1 MDLLTQGV
9 LGAVLAQSGSRAQET
24 RLATGVGFAAG
35 MLADAD
41 ILIRSSSDP
50 LLSIE
55 FHRHFTHSI
64 FFIPLGALIATVVL
78 WPFLRNRIAFKRL
91 YIFSLLGYSLS
102 GFIDACT
109 SYGTYLLWPLYDE
122 RIAFHI
128 ISIVD
133 PVFTLALIA
142 AAVLAFKWRDSRA
155 ARTGLMVAG
164 LYLLIGVGQMM
175 RAESVATSLAHS
187 RDHQPNRLVAKPTI
201 GNLILWRSIYEYDGR
216 LYVDAVRVG
225 FSSSSHQGGSVKQ
238 FSAETD
244 LPGLGKHTIL
254 YGDIGRFRRF
264 SDGYIG
270 ISPED
275 PRFLGDMRYALLPNG
290 LEPLWGIEINE
301 QLPDQHAPFSFRRQ
315 FSAEKRQRFW
325 ILLSGQQVAQ

>member
-24 RLATGVGFAAG
+24 RLATGAGFAAG
-35 MLADAD
+35 LLADAD
-41 ILIRSSSDP
+41 VLIRSASDP
-50 LLSIE
+50 LLTIE
-55 FHRHFTHSI
+55 FHRHFTHSV
-64 FFIPLGALIATVVL
+64 FFIPIGALVAAVLL
-78 WPFLRNRIAFKRL
+78 WPFLRKKIVFKRL
-91 YIFSLLGYSLS
+91 YMYSLLGYSLS

-109 SYGTYLLWPLYDE
+109 SYGTYLFWPLYDE

-142 AAVLAFKWRDSRA
+142 AAVLAFRRRNYRVARA
-155 ARTGLMVAG
+155 GLMFAG

-187 RDHQPNRLVAKPTI
+187 RAHQPSRLVAKPTI

-225 FSSSSHQGGSVKQ
+225 LASSSHPGASVKQ
-238 FSAETD
+238 FSVDTD
-244 LPGLGKHTIL
+244 LPGLGKDSIL

-275 PRFLGDMRYALLPNG
+275 PRFLGDMRYALMPNG

-301 QLPDQHAPFSFRRQ
+301 QLPDRHAPFSFRRQ

-325 ILLSGQQVAQ
+325 VLLSGQQVAQ